1 MEQCGTPLNEA
12 LQKLVSFVG
21 QTPPF
26 AWKSANVIH
35 WMENPAG
42 APELPAVTVMVIET
56 GVWVPQLSVGAS
68 NAGLGVGFG
77 FAVRT
82 RGPANVIVLMAI
94 SAASVVIV
102 FIILLF
108 VCFFVLVWM

>member
-1 MEQCGTPLNEA
+1 
-12 LQKLVSFVG
+12 
-21 QTPPF
+21 
-26 AWKSANVIH
+26 
-35 WMENPAG
+35 MENPAG